1 MGMLVP
7 SCSWTIN
14 PRMPIIA
21 ARPWLSSTARLLR
34 LVSSLHES
42 QIPWNVPLRK
52 SPGNS
57 IPMQRS
63 DDIMSENYI
72 SYAQKRIETQS
83 NHISY
88 IPADSVQSDMK
99 VTSITPMASTI

>member
-1 MGMLVP
+1 MMGMLVP

-57 IPMQRS
+57 VPTQRR
-63 DDIMSENYI
+63 DNII
-72 SYAQKRIETQS
+72 SVRNTYHMHKKE
-83 NHISY
+83 
-88 IPADSVQSDMK
+88 
-99 VTSITPMASTI
+99 